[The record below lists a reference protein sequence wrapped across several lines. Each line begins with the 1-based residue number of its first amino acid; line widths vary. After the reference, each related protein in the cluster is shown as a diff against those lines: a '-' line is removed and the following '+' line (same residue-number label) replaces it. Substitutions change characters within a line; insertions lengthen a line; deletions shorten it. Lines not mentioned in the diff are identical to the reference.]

1 MQAPTMLLPT
11 VEQSLIDKQAIAQAF
26 SKAAC
31 TYDQHAAFQ
40 RDVGQRLMD
49 KLPQD
54 LTGLSVLD
62 LGCGTGYFTAQLAQ
76 RGAKVTAFDLS
87 DSMLEQCRKRCASL
101 SLSVSYQQGDAEI
114 PPFAN
119 NSFDIVFSNLAIQW
133 CRDLTRLFKTVV
145 NLLIPEGRFYF
156 SSLLDGSLYE
166 LQQSWAQVDE
176 NQHVNQFHSCDEINF
191 ALAQA
196 SIKPYHVDSVKIQ
209 VWYASA
215 FELMKD
221 LKGIGATYV
230 SGRASGLTKRRAL
243 LGVEQAYRQYCN
255 SLGQFPATYQVCLG
269 LIVK

>member
-1 MQAPTMLLPT
+1 MQTSTMLLPK
-11 VEQSLIDKQAIAQAF
+11 VEQSFIDKQAIAQAF
-26 SKAAC
+26 SKAAS

-62 LGCGTGYFTAQLAQ
+62 LGCGTGYFTEQLAQ

-87 DSMLEQCRKRCASL
+87 DSMLEQCRKRCV

-114 PPFAN
+114 PPFEN
-119 NSFDIVFSNLAIQW
+119 NSFDIVFSSLAIQW
-133 CRDLTRLFKTVV
+133 CRDLTRLFKTVM
-145 NLLIPEGRFYF
+145 NLLIPEGQFYF

-166 LQQSWAQVDE
+166 LQQSWAQVDA
-176 NQHVNQFHSCDEINF
+176 NQHVNKFHLRDEINF
-191 ALAQA
+191 ALAQ
-196 SIKPYHVDSVKIQ
+196 SPIKSYHVDSIKIQ

-221 LKGIGATYV
+221 LKGIGATHV
-230 SGRASGLTKRRAL
+230 SGRASGLTKRRSL
-243 LGVEQAYRQYCN
+243 LDVEQAYRQYCN
-255 SLGQFPATYQVCLG
+255 PLGQFPATYQVCLG

>member
-87 DSMLEQCRKRCASL
+87 DSMLEQCR
-101 SLSVSYQQGDAEI
+101 I
-114 PPFAN
+114 PV
-119 NSFDIVFSNLAIQW
+119 II
-133 CRDLTRLFKTVV
+133 
-145 NLLIPEGRFYF
+145 EG
-156 SSLLDGSLYE
+156 
-166 LQQSWAQVDE
+166 A
-176 NQHVNQFHSCDEINF
+176 
-191 ALAQA
+191 
-196 SIKPYHVDSVKIQ
+196 
-209 VWYASA
+209 
-215 FELMKD
+215 
-221 LKGIGATYV
+221 
-230 SGRASGLTKRRAL
+230 
-243 LGVEQAYRQYCN
+243 
-255 SLGQFPATYQVCLG
+255 
-269 LIVK
+269 